1 MARHTVEL
9 TRVERVAE
17 SALFVLG
24 GEQIALSKEL
34 RLMHLLEGLEEA
46 DRLELA
52 DAQGQHEQAIVHLK
66 ATQARLAEVT
76 HRCGQK
82 QAIRARIC
90 ELIKLEQ
97 TAVGDGIKEVS
108 GVAHEVGFMYARP
121 EHLVGKV

>member
-1 MARHTVEL
+1 MSRHSIDR

-24 GEQIALSKEL
+24 GEQVSLGKEL
-34 RLMHLLEGLEEA
+34 KLMHLLNGLEEA

-52 DAQGQHEQAIVHLK
+52 DAQGQHEQAIVHCK
-66 ATQARLAEVT
+66 ATQARLVEVQ

-82 QAIRARIC
+82 QAIRDRIC

-97 TAVGDGIKEVS
+97 SAVGDGIKEVS
-108 GVAHEVGFMYARP
+108 VVAHECGFTYARP